1 MSVTLQWIGLDEL
14 RKALLRL
21 PAELT
26 AEAAAIVNE
35 AADAAAVEIRAAY
48 PEGETGNLR
57 KGVRVRSETG
67 HGGPFTVRRV
77 VRSTAAHANIFEVG
91 TKVRSNK
98 HGANRG
104 FMPGANIFVPV
115 VTRRRRV
122 MFTDLIRVVEEA
134 GLDVRG
140 G

>member
-1 MSVTLQWIGLDEL
+1 MSVQLQWVGLDEL

-26 AEAAAIVNE
+26 AEAADIVND
-35 AADAAAVEIRAAY
+35 AADAAAVEIREAY
-48 PEGETGNLR
+48 PEGETGNLK
-57 KGVRVRSETG
+57 KGVRVRTETG
-67 HGGPFTVRRV
+67 RAGPFTVRKS
-77 VRSTAAHANIFEVG
+77 VRSTAPHANIFEVG
-91 TKVRSNK
+91 TKVRTNK
-98 HGANRG
+98 AGANRG

-122 MFTDLIRVVEEA
+122 MFTDLLRVLEEA

-140 G
+140 R